1 LRKLK
6 PDGPD
11 ETTGEEKLPRITSK
25 VFTSCDKK
33 KIEKLDKKN
42 ILGKWK
48 YNFLL
53 NFLPGSKE
61 SIRIPVVL
69 PHRVENRRL
78 SLSIPFNDLF
88 NSLD

>member
-11 ETTGEEKLPRITSK
+11 ETTEEEKFPGISSK

-33 KIEKLDKKN
+33 KIEKLETKEN

-48 YNFLL
+48 DQF
-53 NFLPGSKE
+53 FC
-61 SIRIPVVL
+61 
-69 PHRVENRRL
+69 
-78 SLSIPFNDLF
+78 
-88 NSLD
+88 